1 MAGDQDIL
9 TVKEL
14 CDLLRVHPATVYKM
28 ARKGKIPGF
37 RVGTEWPMTPRIV
50 AKASCQN
57 GSKVLT
63 ALASYPCIAL
73 RRTTTI

>member
-1 MAGDQDIL
+1 MAGQLGLVPGSAQDFDI
-9 TVKEL
+9 VRL
-14 CDLLRVHPATVYKM
+14 CGRTKRLRS
-28 ARKGKIPGF
+28 
-37 RVGTEWPMTPRIV
+37 MTPRIV